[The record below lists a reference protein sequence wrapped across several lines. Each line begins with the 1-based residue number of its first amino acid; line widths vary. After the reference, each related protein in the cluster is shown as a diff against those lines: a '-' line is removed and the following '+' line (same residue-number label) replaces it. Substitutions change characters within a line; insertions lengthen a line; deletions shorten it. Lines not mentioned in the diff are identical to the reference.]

1 MPYVVTD
8 TCISCGACVV
18 GCESEAITE
27 GETQSHIDIT
37 ICVECGTCE
46 RNCPT
51 ESIIFID
58 DDEYT
63 KMNAQSAD
71 SQTVEPPSQ
80 SASQTNEQPV
90 RKNTE
95 RATDQNIGQSP
106 LL

>member
-27 GETQSHIDIT
+27 GETQSHIDIN
-37 ICVECGTCE
+37 ICVECGTCM

-58 DDEYT
+58 DDEYA
-63 KMNAQSAD
+63 KMNSQPVD
-71 SQTVEPPSQ
+71 SQTVQPPSQ
-80 SASQTNEQPV
+80 LTEQPV
-90 RKNTE
+90 RKNIE
-95 RATDQNIGQSP
+95 RAIDQNIGQSSF
-106 LL
+106 L